1 MKKTREKV
9 AKPAAEKKAFNV
21 QAMFNN
27 ENYGNGLR
35 CVIICAL
42 AVLLVVGV
50 NLLSTALPTAASHID
65 VSTQKI
71 HSISDDTKALVAGL
85 EEDIR
90 VLYVCEEGEED
101 TNTTLVLN
109 LYADQSEHLTVEQV
123 DPAFNP
129 ALIEQYTGKVSIDN
143 NTVIV
148 LSEDR
153 QQVLDYGDYFKGN
166 IFVLEDYMNSALEF
180 VTSDILDK
188 IYTLSG
194 HGETALSKGVTAYM
208 GLDGF
213 ETEDLRLL
221 ETKAVPEDAMAVLIY
236 APTRDLTETEADILT
251 DYLADGGK
259 LLLVTGYTENS
270 MPNLETV
277 TDYFAASLEKG
288 MIMESD
294 QNRMA
299 EGNSSFILPYVMLE
313 GNKVLTDGVEYVMM
327 PNSKGIVLPKKQRD
341 TVKTSV
347 IMQTAETAGSIYTNI
362 FTGQQDVI
370 EGPFNLAVSF
380 EEENEDGSQTR
391 MLWFS
396 SAYIADENI
405 SNYVGG
411 GNITMF
417 LNAVSWVAEDEPVS
431 SIHGKTISTQFLT
444 LSDSVVDIWKI
455 VMIGAVPLAV
465 LLVGVIV
472 YIRRKRR

>member
-1 MKKTREKV
+1 MKKTKEKV
-9 AKPAAEKKAFNV
+9 QKVQKDKKAFDAK
-21 QAMFNN
+21 AMFSN

-42 AVLLVVGV
+42 ALFLVVGV
-50 NLLSTALPTAASHID
+50 NLLTAALPTAVSHID

-71 HSISDDTKALVAGL
+71 HSISDDTKALVNQL
-85 EEDIR
+85 SEPIK

-101 TNTTLVLN
+101 TNTALVLN
-109 LYADQSEHLTVEQV
+109 LYADQSDYLTIEKV

-129 ALIEQYTGKVSIDN
+129 ALIEQYTGKISIDN

-153 QQVLDYGDYFKGN
+153 QQVLDYNDYFSGN

-180 VTSDILDK
+180 VTSDTLNK

-194 HGETALSKGVTAYM
+194 HGETELSKGVVAYM

-213 ETEDLRLL
+213 ETADLRLL
-221 ETKAVPEDAMAVLIY
+221 ETKAVPDDAMAVMIY
-236 APTRDLTETEADILT
+236 APSSDLTETEADILV
-251 DYLADGGK
+251 DYLGEGGK
-259 LLLVTGYTENS
+259 VLLVTGYTDNS
-270 MPNLETV
+270 MPNLQTV
-277 TDYFAASLEKG
+277 TDYFGASLEKG

-299 EGNSSFILPYVMLE
+299 EGNSAYILPYVLLE

-341 TVKTSV
+341 TVKTST

-362 FTGQQDVI
+362 FTNEQDVV

-380 EEENEDGSQTR
+380 EEENADGTETR
-391 MLWFS
+391 LFWFS
-396 SAYIADENI
+396 SAYIADEGI

-417 LNAVSWVAEDEPVS
+417 LNAVSWVAEDNPVS
-431 SIHGKTISTQFLT
+431 SIHGKTISTRFLT
-444 LSDSVVDIWKI
+444 LPDSTVDLMKYI
-455 VMIGAVPLAV
+455 MIGVIPLAV
-465 LLVGVIV
+465 LLAGVIV
-472 YIRRKRR
+472 YIRRKRK